1 MTLEHNAKIQ
11 SLLSLSMTKKQMVM
25 TSFAGR
31 GKNNNDTRHL
41 IAKLFMTAEIL
52 ERKTNE
58 EAATVMRL
66 KQQQQQKTCL
76 CLPATL
82 QN

>member
-1 MTLEHNAKIQ
+1 
-11 SLLSLSMTKKQMVM
+11 MTKKQMVM

-66 KQQQQQKTCL
+66 KNNNNKKHVYVCQPHCRIEQSPVVFRLTQER
-76 CLPATL
+76 
-82 QN
+82 